1 MAKVAIVTDSSA
13 CLPEELVSKYGIEII
28 PMEFVHEGKVYRD
41 QIDITPAQF
50 YELLSKARE
59 LPTTSAPSPGTYFE
73 VFSRVA
79 ERAKAILVVTPSAT
93 LTHAFDSA
101 KAATQISKEKM
112 PDVTIEV
119 LDCGTAAGAQGLVV
133 LASARA
139 AAMENKNLS
148 QVAEVARNLMPK
160 VHLLAFID
168 TLHYLVKSGRVPQLV
183 DWANSLLKIKPVFE
197 LRPLGRGAAPLNKI
211 RTRPKAIE
219 QLMELLK
226 ERTGK
231 NPVHCIVMH
240 TNVLDE
246 ADKLKERMITEFN
259 CVEAHVVDFT
269 PVMGVHTGP
278 GLLGVAFYTENE
290 SNVGYVS

>member
-13 CLPEELVSKYGIEII
+13 CLPGELVSKYQIEII

-41 QIDITPAQF
+41 QIDITPVQF
-50 YELLSKARE
+50 YELLARAKE

-73 VFSRVA
+73 VFRKVV

-101 KAATQISKEKM
+101 KAAAQISKETM
-112 PDVTIEV
+112 PDVAIEV
-119 LDCGTAAGAQGLVV
+119 LDCGTAAGAQGLLV

-139 AAMENKNLS
+139 EARENKSLS
-148 QVAEVARNLMPK
+148 QVAEVARNLMHK
-160 VHLLAFID
+160 VHLIAFID

-183 DWANSLLKIKPVFE
+183 DWANSLLKIKPIFE
-197 LRPLGRGAAPLNKI
+197 LQPLGKGATPLNKT
-211 RTRPKAIE
+211 RTKPKAIE
-219 QLMELLK
+219 QLIELVR
-226 ERTGK
+226 ERAGK

-240 TNVLDE
+240 TNVLEE
-246 ADKLKERMITEFN
+246 AEKLKERMITEFN
-259 CVEAHVVDFT
+259 CVEAYVVDFT

-278 GLLGVAFYTENE
+278 GLLGAAFYTENE
-290 SNVGYVS
+290 NNVGHV